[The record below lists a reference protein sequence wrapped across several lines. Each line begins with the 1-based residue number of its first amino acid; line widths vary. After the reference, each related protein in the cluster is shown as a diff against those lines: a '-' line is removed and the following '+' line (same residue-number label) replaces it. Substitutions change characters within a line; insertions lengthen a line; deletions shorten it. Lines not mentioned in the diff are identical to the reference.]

1 MHDFGVRTRDQL
13 LADGVPAGTIDSRA
27 RNGAYTRLLPG
38 TYCITEPTKLA
49 QCAAV
54 MSWQS
59 RAVLSHRTAAWLY
72 GWCDEPDVVEAT
84 VPHAVKVKTPS
95 WLRLYRRT
103 LDSAEL
109 VELQSLPIV
118 TREQAL
124 LDCLAVL
131 SPDEAARLVDESCR
145 FAVDPIA
152 LELLA
157 SKTPGRSGNGALAK
171 QLRQRAIGF
180 ASEPER
186 LLARA
191 FRARDFDIAANARV
205 GPYVG
210 DFVDVGARV
219 VVEVDWREFHC
230 APDVF
235 RNDRRRQ
242 NWLVRDGWFVL
253 RYAAADV
260 LADPHKVADEVI
272 TDVRRRRKARGR

>member
-1 MHDFGVRTRDQL
+1 MHRFGVRTRDEL
-13 LADGVPAGTIDSRA
+13 IAEGVPAGTIDGRA
-27 RNGAYTRLLPG
+27 RRGVYTRLLPG
-38 TYCITEPTKLA
+38 IYCVTEPTKLA

-54 MSWQS
+54 ISWQPQ
-59 RAVLSHRTAAWLY
+59 AVLSHRTAAWLY

-84 VPHAVKVKTPS
+84 VPPVVKVKTPN

-103 LDSAEL
+103 LDVAEL

-131 SPDEAARLVDESCR
+131 SADDAARLVDESCR

-152 LELLA
+152 LKLLV
-157 SKTPGRSGNGALAK
+157 SKRPGRSGNGAVAK
-171 QLRQRAIGF
+171 QLRQLATGF

-210 DFVDVGARV
+210 DFVDEKSRV
-219 VVEVDWREFHC
+219 IVEVDGREFHC

-260 LADPHKVADEVI
+260 LADPHTIADEVI
-272 TDVRRRRKARGR
+272 TDVRRRRKARGG